1 MEPEQTAL
9 TGNVHPAKNQ
19 IEKTSGDF
27 LESVPLTADAHSM
40 SERQIESEKMFR
52 SIVEN
57 SHAGIFII
65 DSSFKISYANC
76 MLSDILDYSLSEIVG
91 SDFRRFLDEPSR
103 ITVAERYRRRQLG
116 QVLPSRYEFNFY
128 RQDGELRQ
136 AELSAAVVKDAT
148 GSVITVGQMLDITE
162 RKKAEAEI
170 IKTRAELEMRVAQRT
185 AELQNTNLLLQKE
198 IEQRKSTQEI
208 LRRSEI
214 KHRHIVENANSII
227 LEMDTEGKVI
237 FLNEFGLRFFGF
249 QEDEI
254 VGRSVV
260 GTIVAPVDSA
270 GQNLVNMIQEIVT
283 DPVKYAS
290 NENENIKRN
299 GERVWIVWT
308 NQPIYDAENR
318 LKEILCVGIDHTHQK
333 LAEQVY
339 AEQLKEKVTFEERN
353 RLARDL
359 HDAVSQTLF
368 STSLI
373 AEVLPALWERN
384 ISEGRKRL
392 EEIRQLTRGA
402 LAEMRTLLLE
412 LRPAA
417 LADAELGDLLRQLG
431 ESVTGRSRIP
441 VKVSV
446 EGRCAPAVE
455 VKIGLY
461 RIAQE
466 ALNNV
471 AKHSGASL
479 AGVSLKCEPD
489 KIELIIRD
497 NGKGFDSHQNSPG
510 SLGLNIMQE
519 RAKNIGADLSITSEP
534 GISTTVN
541 VIWPK
546 KQRRDSN
553 G

>member
-1 MEPEQTAL
+1 
-9 TGNVHPAKNQ
+9 
-19 IEKTSGDF
+19 
-27 LESVPLTADAHSM
+27 
-40 SERQIESEKMFR
+40 
-52 SIVEN
+52 
-57 SHAGIFII
+57 
-65 DSSFKISYANC
+65 
-76 MLSDILDYSLSEIVG
+76 
-91 SDFRRFLDEPSR
+91 
-103 ITVAERYRRRQLG
+103 
-116 QVLPSRYEFNFY
+116 
-128 RQDGELRQ
+128 
-136 AELSAAVVKDAT
+136 
-148 GSVITVGQMLDITE
+148 
-162 RKKAEAEI
+162 
-170 IKTRAELEMRVAQRT
+170 
-185 AELQNTNLLLQKE
+185 
-198 IEQRKSTQEI
+198 
-208 LRRSEI
+208 
-214 KHRHIVENANSII
+214 
-227 LEMDTEGKVI
+227 
-237 FLNEFGLRFFGF
+237 LRFFGF
-249 QEDEI
+249 QEEEI
-254 VGRSVV
+254 VGRSVI

-270 GQNLVNMIQEIVT
+270 GQDLAKMIQEIVT
-283 DPVKYAS
+283 NPAQYAS

-339 AEQLKEKVTFEERN
+339 AEELKERVTFEERN

-373 AEVLPALWERN
+373 AEVLPTLWERN
-384 ISEGRKRL
+384 ITEGRKRL

-412 LRPAA
+412 LRPAS
-417 LADAELGDLLRQLG
+417 LVDAELGDLLRQLG

-471 AKHSGASL
+471 AKHSGASQT
-479 AGVSLKCEPD
+479 GVSLKCEPD
-489 KIELIIRD
+489 KIELIIKD
-497 NGKGFDSHQNSPG
+497 NGKGFDSHQNSTG
-510 SLGLNIMQE
+510 SLGLSIMQE
-519 RAKNIGADLSITSEP
+519 RAKNIGADLIITSEP
-534 GISTTVN
+534 GISTTVT

-546 KQRRDSN
+546 NQRRDVN